1 MFITCRDA
9 SKVLYHSFDRI
20 CGFYVKLIIRFSISL
35 LTFLRKDSINPP
47 PPVTVSA
54 IARIILYYQRLAY
67 DNGLG
72 EVRVMDLEGSVVT
85 GKSQDDIAK

>member
-1 MFITCRDA
+1 MWILCQTNN
-9 SKVLYHSFDRI
+9 
-20 CGFYVKLIIRFSISL
+20 
-35 LTFLRKDSINPP
+35 TFLNLSLDLSQERQYKSPP

>member
-1 MFITCRDA
+1 MWILCQTNN
-9 SKVLYHSFDRI
+9 
-20 CGFYVKLIIRFSISL
+20 
-35 LTFLRKDSINPP
+35 TFLNLSLDLSQERQYKSP